1 MNSKA
6 NIKKF
11 SIHFSSLFARLLFY
25 FLIVMLIPLIILI
38 FSYVALGSNALRNTL
53 TTQSENTIALASNRM
68 QSLIDEYRHKTYLI
82 STDEEI
88 KEVITG
94 KKETSGSL
102 YEKLFSIMSE
112 DTYPRY
118 SECYL
123 KRRKS
128 SPLYPPVFHR
138 NTMYDILVMTL
149 LPLF

>member
-112 DTYPRY
+112 DTYLATASAISKDGKVRLSTHLFPPQYDVRY
-118 SECYL
+118 FSNDATPFL
-123 KRRKS
+123 K
-128 SPLYPPVFHR
+128 
-138 NTMYDILVMTL
+138 
-149 LPLF
+149 